1 MSRAKTA
8 SFEIQKALI
17 QSAAAT
23 LFAKEGFHNTS
34 MSELASF
41 CHISKPLLYHYYKD
55 KEEILFNIATDYMGE
70 LVSLT
75 KSPKLDSLKGEA
87 RLRVLIGDFMK
98 QYEHAQA
105 QHIVLTQDVKFLSPA
120 RHEEILFKQREVV
133 SQFNSVICQMCPEL
147 SNLKLDKPI
156 TMVLFGMIN
165 WTFTWLRS
173 DGQLSYEQMGKL
185 ATDLFI
191 SGVKGLLTTQNV
203 GALEGVN

>member
-1 MSRAKTA
+1 MSRTKTA

-17 QSAAAT
+17 QNAAAT

-34 MSELASF
+34 MSQLASH
-41 CHISKPLLYHYYKD
+41 CNISKPLLYHYCKD
-55 KEEILFNIATDYMGE
+55 KEEILFNIASDYMGE

-75 KSPKLDSLKGEA
+75 KAPKLDSLKGEE
-87 RLRVLIGDFMK
+87 RLRILISDFMK

-105 QHIVLTQDVKFLSPA
+105 QHIVLTQDVKFLSED
-120 RHEEILFKQREVV
+120 RRDEITFKQREVV
-133 SQFNSVICQMCPEL
+133 KQFNNVICEMCPEL
-147 SNLKLDKPI
+147 AGLKLDKPI

-191 SGVKGLLTTQNV
+191 SGVKGLLTSADS
-203 GALEGVN
+203 GLLEKA

>member
-1 MSRAKTA
+1 MSRTKTA

-17 QSAAAT
+17 QNAAAT

-41 CHISKPLLYHYYKD
+41 CNISKPLLYHYYKD
-55 KEEILFNIATDYMGE
+55 KEEILFNIASDYMGE
-70 LVSLT
+70 LLSLT
-75 KSPKLDSLKGEA
+75 KAPKLDGLKGEV
-87 RLRVLIGDFMK
+87 RLRALIADFMK

-105 QHIVLTQDVKFLSPA
+105 QHIVLTQDVKFLSA
-120 RHEEILFKQREVV
+120 ERHDEIIFKQREVV
-133 SQFNSVICQMCPEL
+133 KQFNNVICEMCPEL
-147 SNLKLDKPI
+147 SGRKLDKPI

-173 DGQLSYEQMGKL
+173 DGQLSYEQMGRL

-191 SGVKGLLTTQNV
+191 SGVKGMLKSADATM
-203 GALEGVN
+203 LESAV